1 MKLCILVITTTT
13 TYVML
18 VHWSPEGD
26 YGRNIEVPSDTNISG
41 TVKTQVVFAIRWRS
55 VCEPV
60 TKLLSWSCVHVCKKC
75 WLYGETTT
83 SCSQWRRHLQFR
95 GRWFLYTHT
104 LALYKV
110 ILVSVVVSQ
119 FVILFL
125 LMLINKSSLL
135 IVLCCACLLY
145 FLLIFCIKYSAN
157 YIWYA
162 FAATNAPSL
171 SAKDLFSSTS

>member
-95 GRWFLYTHT
+95 GRWFLYTHFST
-104 LALYKV
+104 IQSHPCFCGCVSVCHSIFVNADKQV
-110 ILVSVVVSQ
+110 ILA
-119 FVILFL
+119 
-125 LMLINKSSLL
+125 NCP
-135 IVLCCACLLY
+135 VLCM
-145 FLLIFCIKYSAN
+145 
-157 YIWYA
+157 
-162 FAATNAPSL
+162 
-171 SAKDLFSSTS
+171 STSFPINFLY

>member
-55 VCEPV
+55 ICEPV
-60 TKLLSWSCVHVCKKC
+60 TKLLSWSCVHCARSVDCMGRPQ
-75 WLYGETTT
+75 LAVPSGEGI
-83 SCSQWRRHLQFR
+83 CSSEIDGF
-95 GRWFLYTHT
+95 FTHT

-135 IVLCCACLLY
+135 LFPVLCMSAS
-145 FLLIFCIKYSAN
+145 FLIKFCVFPY
-157 YIWYA
+157 
-162 FAATNAPSL
+162 
-171 SAKDLFSSTS
+171 

>member
-60 TKLLSWSCVHVCKKC
+60 TKLLSWSCVHCARSVDCMGRPQ
-75 WLYGETTT
+75 LAVPSGEGI
-83 SCSQWRRHLQFR
+83 CSSEVDGF
-95 GRWFLYTHT
+95 FTHT
-104 LALYKV
+104 LWHYTKSSLF
-110 ILVSVVVSQ
+110 LWLSQ

-135 IVLCCACLLY
+135 IVLCCACLLH